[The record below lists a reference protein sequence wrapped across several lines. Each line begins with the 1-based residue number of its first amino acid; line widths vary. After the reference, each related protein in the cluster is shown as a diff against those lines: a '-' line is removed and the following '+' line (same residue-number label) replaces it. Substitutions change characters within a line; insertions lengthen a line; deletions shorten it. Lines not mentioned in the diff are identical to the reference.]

1 MESNFVLGI
10 NIMKIINQN
19 VKRAR
24 LMSEALVNNNATGV
38 AFAGYSYDQFLSGI
52 APSFDKREEY
62 AESLMRAV
70 GHRQEIDNADGNTA
84 KIVTR
89 TRDAIRSHPD
99 YGPNSALYVQCGYV
113 ADNQKRSGLTRN
125 NNEDAPPPSGVA
137 PSDPSE

>member
-1 MESNFVLGI
+1 MTIKN
-10 NIMKIINQN
+10 NN

-24 LMSEALVNNNATGV
+24 LMSEALVNNNATGM

-62 AESLMRAV
+62 SASLMLAV
-70 GHRQEIDNADGNTA
+70 GQRQEIDNADEITA

-125 NNEDAPPPSGVA
+125 NNEDAPPPSGAA

>member
-1 MESNFVLGI
+1 MTIKN
-10 NIMKIINQN
+10 NN

-24 LMSEALVNNNATGV
+24 LMQEAMLNNNATGV

-62 AESLMRAV
+62 SASLMLAV
-70 GHRQEIDNADGNTA
+70 GQRQEIDNADENTS
-84 KIVTR
+84 KILNS
-89 TRDAIRSHPD
+89 TRDAILSPPD

-125 NNEDAPPPSGVA
+125 NSEDSPPPSGVA
-137 PSDPSE
+137 PGGTSE